1 MQKYLILLLMVVV
14 PTTLFSQK
22 SVGTIK
28 GSVLDAD
35 NNPLPG
41 VSIGIKG
48 TSFGTKTNQNGAYS
62 LVIPANKNVAISF
75 SSVGFESRA
84 FTKRVRPNQTIGLTV
99 SLKRKIIK
107 KGKVIIKGKT
117 NRTQAGMIEI
127 DPKEAELMPTLN
139 NSIEDMLKI
148 FVGSRNEMTSQ
159 YSVRGGNY
167 DENLVYI
174 NDFEVY
180 RPFLVRSGQQ
190 EGLSII
196 NPDLTSGVAFSTGG
210 FQSKY
215 GDKMS
220 SVLDITYKK
229 PKEFAGSAQLS
240 LLGVNAHLEGIG
252 LRDKMTYL
260 IGIRQKS
267 NQYLLQAQQQQ
278 GVYNPTFTDIQT
290 FVNYKFNDRWQSD
303 IFLNYARNRFDFMP
317 ESSVQS
323 FGQINQA
330 FQLRMFYEGAETDK
344 FDSRYGGISF
354 TNTPNDKLQLKF
366 LASGF
371 QTREQE
377 TFDIIGEYLLGE
389 IETDLGKDNFGQL
402 KFAIGTGVIHEYAR
416 NYLDIN
422 VGNIG
427 HKGAYDAGK
436 HFVQW
441 GANAEL
447 VNISD
452 DLHEW
457 ERRDSAGY
465 SQPFSD
471 SVLEISQFFRSS
483 QNFNYQRFTAY
494 VQDNIAFDSIGMI
507 FTAGLR
513 ANYNQLN
520 NEFLLSPRLQL
531 SYRPKNWKND
541 FVFRG
546 ATGIYNQPPFYREM
560 RDLNGNVN
568 KNLRAQKSYH
578 ALAGFD
584 YNFKGLGSRPFKLT
598 GEFYYKN
605 MWDLVPYEFDNV
617 RIRYFGDNLAK
628 GYAYGS
634 EFRLYGDLV
643 KDAESW
649 VSIGFMKTEEDIS
662 NDLVVIPSQV
672 TGEDST
678 TFAPGYIPRPTDSRL
693 NFGLFFSDYLPRN
706 ENFKFHLSGLYSTGL
721 PFGPPDQSRYADTLR
736 APSYRRVDVGFSA
749 LLLDGMK
756 KNRPHYSFFKNFKSI
771 WLSVEVFNLLAI
783 RNTISYQWIQ
793 DQTSRRTYAVPNRL
807 TSRLLNARLI
817 VKF

>member
-1 MQKYLILLLMVVV
+1 MQKFLLLVLIVLT
-14 PTTLFSQK
+14 PGLLWAQEDL
-22 SVGTIK
+22 GTITGK
-28 GSVLDAD
+28 VLGKD
-35 NNPLPG
+35 NQPLPS
-41 VSIGIKG
+41 VSIGVKG
-48 TSFGTKTNQNGAYS
+48 YPFGTRTDEEGAYS
-62 LVIPANKNVAISF
+62 LSVPSDKNLVLTF
-75 SSVGFESRA
+75 SSVGYKRKEIA
-84 FTKRVRPNQTIGLTV
+84 KRVKKGQIIRLTV
-99 SLKRKIIK
+99 SLTSKNKILGPVDIVD
-107 KGKVIIKGKT
+107 KGSRGK
-117 NRTQAGMIEI
+117 AGLITL
-127 DPKEAELMPTLN
+127 DPKNVDFLPTMN
-139 NSIEDMLKI
+139 NSIEDLLKI

-196 NPDLTSGVAFSTGG
+196 NPDLTQSVAFSTGG

-220 SVLDITYKK
+220 SVLDIKYKK

-240 LLGVNAHLEGIG
+240 LLGVNAHLEGVG
-252 LRDKMTYL
+252 LNDKMTYL
-260 IGIRQKS
+260 IGVRQKS

-278 GVYNPTFTDIQT
+278 GVYNPTFTDMQT
-290 FVNYKFNDRWQSD
+290 FINYKINDTWETD
-303 IFLNYARNRFDFMP
+303 IFLNYARNRFDFQP
-317 ESSVQS
+317 ESSTQS
-323 FGQINQA
+323 FGLVNQA
-330 FQLRMFYEGAETDK
+330 FQLRTFYNGAETDK

-354 TNTPNDKLQLKF
+354 INKPNNKMSLKF

-377 TFDIIGEYLLGE
+377 TYDIKGEYLLGE

-402 KFAIGTGVIHEYAR
+402 KYAIGTGLIHEFAR
-416 NYLDIN
+416 NYLNIN

-441 GANAEL
+441 GVNAEL
-447 VNISD
+447 VSISD
-452 DLHEW
+452 KLHEW
-457 ERRDSAGY
+457 ERRDSAGFT
-465 SQPFSD
+465 QPFSD
-471 SVLEISQFFRSS
+471 TTLGLTKFYNSQ
-483 QNFNYQRFTAY
+483 QNFNYQRYTAY
-494 VQDNIAFDSIGMI
+494 LQDNIAFDSIGVI
-507 FTAGLR
+507 LTAGIR

-520 NEFLLSPRLQL
+520 GEFLISPRLQL
-531 SYRPKNWKND
+531 SYRPRKWKND
-541 FVFRG
+541 VVFRG
-546 ATGIYNQPPFYREM
+546 ASGIYNQPPFYREM
-560 RDLNGNVN
+560 RDLDGNVN
-568 KNLRAQKSYH
+568 KNIKAQKSFH

-584 YNFKGLGSRPFKLT
+584 YNFAGFNGRPFKLT
-598 GEFYYKN
+598 SEFYYKS

-628 GYAYGS
+628 GYAYGA

-643 KDAESW
+643 EDAESW
-649 VSIGFMKTEEDIS
+649 VSIGYMKTEEDIE
-662 NDLVVIPSQV
+662 NDFVNIPSTV

-678 TFAPGYIPRPTDSRL
+678 TFYPGYIPRPTDARI

-706 ENFKFHLSGLYSTGL
+706 KNFKFHMSGLYSTGL
-721 PFGPPDQSRYADTLR
+721 PFGPPDEARYGDTLR
-736 APSYRRVDVGFSA
+736 AASYRRVDVGFSA
-749 LLLDGMK
+749 LLLDGQK
-756 KNRPHYSFFKNFKSI
+756 TARPHYSFFKNFKSI

-793 DQTSRRTYAVPNRL
+793 DQSSGRTYAVPNRL
-807 TSRLLNARLI
+807 TARLLNARLV

>member
-1 MQKYLILLLMVVV
+1 MPAFLWAQNNR
-14 PTTLFSQK
+14 
-22 SVGTIK
+22 GTIK
-28 GSVLDAD
+28 GLVLDQ
-35 NNPLPG
+35 NNKPLRS

-48 TSFGTKTNQNGAYS
+48 YPIGTKTDKDGAYS
-62 LVIPANKNVAISF
+62 VNVPANKNLVLIF
-75 SSVGFESRA
+75 SSIGYKKKQVA
-84 FTKRVRPNQTIGLTV
+84 KRVKSGQTLRLTV
-99 SLKRKIIK
+99 SLVQSIK
-107 KGKVIIKGKT
+107 KLVSVDIVDKSKR
-117 NRTQAGMIEI
+117 NEAGMITL
-127 DPKEAELMPTLN
+127 DPKKVDFLPTPN
-139 NSIEDMLKI
+139 SSIEDLLKI

-196 NPDLTSGVAFSTGG
+196 NPDLTSSVAFSTGG

-220 SVLDITYKK
+220 SVLDIKYKK

-240 LLGVNAHLEGIG
+240 LLGVNAHLEGVG
-252 LRDKMTYL
+252 LKDKMTYL
-260 IGIRQKS
+260 VGVRQKS
-267 NQYLLQAQQQQ
+267 NQYLLQAQQTQ
-278 GVYNPTFTDIQT
+278 GVYNPTFTDIQA
-290 FVNYKFNDRWQSD
+290 FINYDINDRWETD
-303 IFLNYARNRFDFMP
+303 VFLNYARNRFDFMP
-317 ESSVQS
+317 ESSTQS
-323 FGQINQA
+323 FGVLNQA
-330 FQLRMFYEGAETDK
+330 FQLRMFYNGAETDK

-354 TNTPNDKLQLKF
+354 TNRPNDKLSLKF

-377 TFDIIGEYLLGE
+377 TYDIKGEYLLGE

-402 KFAIGTGVIHEYAR
+402 KYALGTGVIHEFAR
-416 NYLDIN
+416 NYLNIN

-441 GANAEL
+441 GVNAEL
-447 VNISD
+447 VNID
-452 DLHEW
+452 DKLHEW
-457 ERRDSAGY
+457 ERRDSAGFT
-465 SQPFSD
+465 QPYSD
-471 SVLEISQFFRSS
+471 STLELTQFFNSQ
-483 QNFNYQRFTAY
+483 QNFNYQRYTAY
-494 VQDNIAFDSIGMI
+494 LQDNIAFDSIGLVL
-507 FTAGLR
+507 TAGVR
-513 ANYNQLN
+513 ANFNQLN
-520 NEFLLSPRLQL
+520 NELLISPRLQL
-531 SYRPKNWKND
+531 SYRPKKWSND
-541 FVFRG
+541 VVFRG

-560 RDLNGNVN
+560 RDLDGTVN
-568 KNLRAQKSYH
+568 KNIKAQKSFH

-584 YNFKGLGSRPFKLT
+584 YNFAGINGRPFKLT
-598 GEFYYKN
+598 SEFYYKS

-628 GYAYGS
+628 GYSYGA

-643 KDAESW
+643 EDAESW
-649 VSIGFMKTEEDIS
+649 VSIGYMKTEEDIE
-662 NDLVVIPSQV
+662 NDFIDIPSVV
-672 TGEDST
+672 TGEDSVR
-678 TFAPGYIPRPTDSRL
+678 TFPGYIPRPTDARL

-706 ENFKFHLSGLYSTGL
+706 KNFKLHLSGLYSTGL
-721 PFGPPDQSRYADTLR
+721 PFGPPDQARYADTLR
-736 APSYRRVDVGFSA
+736 AASYRRVDVGFSA
-749 LLLDGMK
+749 LLLDGAK
-756 KNRPHYSFFKNFKSI
+756 KQRPHYSFFKNFKSI

-793 DQTSRRTYAVPNRL
+793 DQTSGRTYAVPNRL
-807 TSRLLNARLI
+807 TARLLNARLV